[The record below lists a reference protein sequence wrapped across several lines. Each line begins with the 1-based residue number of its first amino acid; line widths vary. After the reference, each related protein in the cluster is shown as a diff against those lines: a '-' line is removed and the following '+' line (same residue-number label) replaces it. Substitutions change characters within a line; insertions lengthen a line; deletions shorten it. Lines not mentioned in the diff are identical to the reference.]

1 MSFRDIISG
10 QTGILGSDTKNNSG
24 LASKKQIK
32 VDLEILLK
40 IFIKDFTK
48 VRV

>member
-1 MSFRDIISG
+1 MPFRDIISG

-24 LASKKQIK
+24 LASIK

-40 IFIKDFTK
+40 TSIKDFTK
-48 VRV
+48 VRL

>member
-24 LASKKQIK
+24 LASIK